1 MGHAGRLSLG
11 RNDFTI
17 LLIQKQPFG
26 AGTVLTWRTCRNPIA
41 SIEAMNDD
49 DIDAD
54 ATDRMLL
61 QRMATGDRAALSV
74 LYRSYH
80 GRLCRFLSRLTR
92 RPDVIEEVVNDCFWI
107 AWQKAGNFH
116 GDSRVSTW
124 LMGIAYR
131 CGLKALR
138 QHGDE
143 PVEDDTSQEQRTPAH
158 DLDEDRE
165 LRDWLSKGLDHLSVD
180 QRVVIELVYGVGH
193 TLDDVAVIMQC
204 PVGTVKARLFHARVK
219 LRNVLPA
226 LAGDSPK
233 HKENAP

>member
-1 MGHAGRLSLG
+1 M
-11 RNDFTI
+11 
-17 LLIQKQPFG
+17 
-26 AGTVLTWRTCRNPIA
+26 
-41 SIEAMNDD
+41 IEADT
-49 DIDAD
+49 DAD

-61 QRMATGDRAALSV
+61 QRMSAGDRAALAV

-92 RPDVIEEVVNDCFWI
+92 RADIIEEVINDCFWI
-107 AWQKAGNFH
+107 AWQKSGSFH

-124 LMGIAYR
+124 IMGIAYR

-143 PVEDDTSQEQRTPAH
+143 PVSDDALPQDRIPAH
-158 DLDEDRE
+158 NPDEDRE

-193 TLDDVAVIMQC
+193 SLDDVAAIMQC

-219 LRNVLPA
+219 LRNVLPS
-226 LAGDSPK
+226 LAGDSLVRE
-233 HKENAP
+233 ENAP

>member
-1 MGHAGRLSLG
+1 M
-11 RNDFTI
+11 N
-17 LLIQKQPFG
+17 
-26 AGTVLTWRTCRNPIA
+26 
-41 SIEAMNDD
+41 EANT
-49 DIDAD
+49 DAD

-61 QRMATGDRAALSV
+61 QRMSAGDRAALAV

-92 RPDVIEEVVNDCFWI
+92 RADIIEEVINDCFWI
-107 AWQKAGNFH
+107 AWQKSGSFH

-124 LMGIAYR
+124 IMGIAYR

-143 PVEDDTSQEQRTPAH
+143 PVSDDALPQDRAPSHNP
-158 DLDEDRE
+158 DEDRE
-165 LRDWLSKGLDHLSVD
+165 LRDWLGKGLDHLSVD

-193 TLDDVAVIMQC
+193 SLDDVAAIMQC

-219 LRNVLPA
+219 LRNVLPS
-226 LAGDSPK
+226 LAGDSLARE
-233 HKENAP
+233 ENAP

>member
-1 MGHAGRLSLG
+1 M
-11 RNDFTI
+11 N
-17 LLIQKQPFG
+17 
-26 AGTVLTWRTCRNPIA
+26 
-41 SIEAMNDD
+41 EADLQ
-49 DIDAD
+49 AD

-61 QRMATGDRAALSV
+61 ERMAAGDRAALGV
-74 LYRSYH
+74 MYRGYH

-92 RPDVIEEVVNDCFWI
+92 RPDVIEEVINDCFWI
-107 AWQKAGNFH
+107 AWQKAGTFH

-124 LMGIAYR
+124 IMGIAYR

-143 PVEDDTSQEQRTPAH
+143 PVDEDTVPQERLPSH
-158 DLDEDRE
+158 DPGDDRE
-165 LRDWLSKGLDHLSVD
+165 LRDWLGKGLEKLSVD

-193 TLDDVAVIMQC
+193 SLDDVAVIMQC

-226 LAGDSPK
+226 LAGEPARL
-233 HKENAP
+233 KEGAP

>member
-1 MGHAGRLSLG
+1 
-11 RNDFTI
+11 
-17 LLIQKQPFG
+17 
-26 AGTVLTWRTCRNPIA
+26 
-41 SIEAMNDD
+41 MNDD
-49 DIDAD
+49 VIDAD
-54 ATDRMLL
+54 VTDRMLL
-61 QRMATGDRAALSV
+61 QRMSTGDRVALGV

-92 RPDVIEEVVNDCFWI
+92 RADVIDEVINDCFWI
-107 AWQKAGNFH
+107 AWQKAGSFH

-143 PVEDDTSQEQRTPAH
+143 PVENNTLSEQHSSAN
-158 DLDEDRE
+158 DQDEDRE

-193 TLDDVAVIMQC
+193 SLDDVAIIMQC

-233 HKENAP
+233 HKEREP

>member
-1 MGHAGRLSLG
+1 
-11 RNDFTI
+11 
-17 LLIQKQPFG
+17 
-26 AGTVLTWRTCRNPIA
+26 
-41 SIEAMNDD
+41 MNDAD
-49 DIDAD
+49 TDAD

-61 QRMATGDRAALSV
+61 QRMSAGDRAALAA
-74 LYRSYH
+74 LYRGYH

-92 RPDVIEEVVNDCFWI
+92 RADIIEEVINDCFWI

-124 LMGIAYR
+124 IMGIAYR

-143 PVEDDTSQEQRTPAH
+143 PVAEDTLPEDRIPAH
-158 DLDEDRE
+158 DPGEDRE
-165 LRDWLSKGLDHLSVD
+165 LRDWLGKGLVHLSVD

-193 TLDDVAVIMQC
+193 SLDEVAAIMQC

-219 LRNVLPA
+219 LRNVLPS
-226 LAGDSPK
+226 LAGD
-233 HKENAP
+233 APIREESTP

>member
-1 MGHAGRLSLG
+1 M
-11 RNDFTI
+11 
-17 LLIQKQPFG
+17 K
-26 AGTVLTWRTCRNPIA
+26 
-41 SIEAMNDD
+41 DD

-54 ATDRMLL
+54 VTDRMLL
-61 QRMATGDRAALSV
+61 QRMSTGDRAALSV

-92 RPDVIEEVVNDCFWI
+92 RPDVIEEVINDCFWI
-107 AWQKAGNFH
+107 AWQKAATFH

-143 PVEDDTSQEQRTPAH
+143 PVDDSLLSEQLSSDN

-165 LRDWLSKGLDHLSVD
+165 LRDWLGKGLDHLSAD

-193 TLDDVAVIMQC
+193 SLDDVAVIMQC

-226 LAGDSPK
+226 LAGDSPR

>member
-1 MGHAGRLSLG
+1 
-11 RNDFTI
+11 
-17 LLIQKQPFG
+17 
-26 AGTVLTWRTCRNPIA
+26 
-41 SIEAMNDD
+41 
-49 DIDAD
+49 
-54 ATDRMLL
+54 
-61 QRMATGDRAALSV
+61 V

-80 GRLCRFLSRLTR
+80 GRLCRFLTRLTR
-92 RPDVIEEVVNDCFWI
+92 RADVIEEVINDCFWI
-107 AWQKAGNFH
+107 AWQKAGTFH

-138 QHGDE
+138 QHGDD
-143 PVEDDTSQEQRTPAH
+143 PVEDDPRHEERSPAH

-165 LRDWLSKGLDHLSVD
+165 LRDWLSKGLERLSVD

-219 LRNVLPA
+219 LRNVLPT

-233 HKENAP
+233 RTENAP